1 MKAPF
6 QEFSFNIL
14 KQLLYSL
21 PYVSPTMCKFVLF
34 KFKMFNWIIF
44 ILFHYIDPFNS
55 QIQFQILLTV
65 NQAIHIMLVQR
76 I

>member
-44 ILFHYIDPFNS
+44 ILFHYINPFNS

-65 NQAIHIMLVQR
+65 NQAIHVMLVQR

>member
-14 KQLLYSL
+14 EQLLYSL

-44 ILFHYIDPFNS
+44 ILFHYINPFNS